1 MAICQLFFQNL
12 QNHIDILFVETSIL
26 VVYNVNM
33 AMEMR
38 RYQQK
43 DRENCRDICHKTAT
57 APKYVKCKEL
67 VCLLYCDYYLDNEP
81 DNIFILADEEDNAIG
96 YILCG
101 QDEKAYRKAIK
112 PYLQKARK
120 ISFVD
125 GIMPIIESAM
135 AKGLSKEYPAHLHI
149 DILPQGQRQG
159 YGAKLIQA
167 LEVHLKEKG
176 VQGLRLG
183 VGGDNAG
190 AHKFYE
196 ACGFTLLK
204 NYGNLGRVYGKKL

>member
-1 MAICQLFFQNL
+1 M
-12 QNHIDILFVETSIL
+12 V
-26 VVYNVNM
+26 
-33 AMEMR
+33 MEIR

-57 APKYVKCKEL
+57 APKYVKFKDL

-81 DNIFILADEEDNAIG
+81 DNIFILADESDNAIG

-101 QDEKAYRKAIK
+101 QDDKVYHKAMK
-112 PYLQKARK
+112 PYLKKARK

-135 AKGLSKEYPAHLHI
+135 EKALSKEYPAHLHI

-159 YGAKLIQA
+159 YGAKLIKS
-167 LEVHLKEKG
+167 LETHLKEKG
-176 VQGLRLG
+176 VYGLRLG
-183 VGGDNAG
+183 VGGDNTG
-190 AHKFYE
+190 AHRFYE

-204 NYGNLGRVYGKKL
+204 NYGKKGRVYGKKM